1 MTLTF
6 KQWPWKCYHR
16 RTISRCCICVN
27 VIEVC
32 RMLREIS
39 TIESEKAAV
48 NDKHDYRG
56 PSLKLGWYVINAV
69 IGMYHHVLY
78 MIWPK
83 ESEYAIRFEL
93 SWKLTE
99 IENWNLHFRN
109 STSGELSN
117 RKWYQKLV
125 MSWRCAVSRATLW
138 FLKFCCS
145 SKTDCGW
152 GLGVCFLGGGH
163 LQSCGWAF

>member
-6 KQWPWKCYHR
+6 EQWPRKFYHR

-27 VIEVC
+27 IIEIC
-32 RMLREIS
+32 RMVREIS

-56 PSLKLGWYVINAV
+56 PSLKLCWDVINEV
-69 IGMYHHVLY
+69 IGMHYHVSY

-83 ESEYAIRFEL
+83 KSEYAIRFEL

-99 IENWNLHFRN
+99 IENWNLHFRI
-109 STSGELSN
+109 STSGELLN
-117 RKWYQKLV
+117 RKWYRKL
-125 MSWRCAVSRATLW
+125 MISGRCAARQATMW

-145 SKTDCGW
+145 LKIDGDIAISKFDLLFDLVT
-152 GLGVCFLGGGH
+152 
-163 LQSCGWAF
+163 